1 MLSPKLHS
9 PSAAKAVS
17 GASPPARVAAA
28 PARDQRSACG
38 SAGFA
43 VTAQGGGKRWGA
55 GDISEPLT
63 GTSSRAGSS
72 LRRILLVVTAVVA
85 VAAAA
90 VVALAFLADTV
101 SSDLE
106 KQEECCWAEGATP
119 AWVSQVT
126 GLRIPTEASD
136 VRVGYHR
143 GSRYD
148 TALMAFTLPDK
159 KADEYLAQL
168 TAEGSKMIENT
179 HPRGKDYSP
188 AVGFAHLGIPE
199 PETFVK
205 GMRMGNV
212 CRGDVDTPD
221 GKKVQY
227 CAKLFAH
234 RFTTGSTRI
243 FTRTGIEPSLTP
255 PPAKP
260 KA

>member
-1 MLSPKLHS
+1 M
-9 PSAAKAVS
+9 
-17 GASPPARVAAA
+17 
-28 PARDQRSACG
+28 
-38 SAGFA
+38 
-43 VTAQGGGKRWGA
+43 TGK
-55 GDISEPLT
+55 P
-63 GTSSRAGSS
+63 SRAGS
-72 LRRILLVVTAVVA
+72 LRRVLLVVGGVVA
-85 VAAAA
+85 VAAA
-90 VVALAFLADTV
+90 VVVSLAFLADS

-106 KQEECCWAEGATP
+106 KEKNCCWSEGATP
-119 AWVSQVT
+119 AWVSRVT
-126 GLRIPTEASD
+126 GLKIPVEASD
-136 VRVGYHR
+136 VRVGYHS

-168 TAEGSKMIENT
+168 TPEGSKMIENT
-179 HPRGKDYSP
+179 NPREKDYSP

-199 PETFVK
+199 PETLVE
-205 GMRMGNV
+205 GTRMGNV

-221 GKKVQY
+221 GKKIQY